1 MNVTLQKGD
10 NRELI
15 KGLADNSIDSIVTD
29 VPYGLGDEPNALD
42 MLSDWLL
49 TGHHEVKGRGFMGK
63 EWDAFVPQPSF
74 WKECLRVLKPGG
86 YLLSFGG
93 TRTFD
98 LIALGLRIAGFEFRD
113 TIMWVYGSGFVKGHD
128 ISKAIDKV
136 AVVDCG
142 NCGGTGQ
149 LEPFTESFEEW
160 YAKTKDWGGT
170 YEEWEKLSRN
180 QDTTCLICKGT
191 GKVKGAERPIVGDNP
206 NHRAE
211 SGVNYEGVYQG
222 GNTGAAKIT
231 APATPEAQQWD
242 GWNVNL
248 TPSYEP
254 ILMFRK
260 PLEGTYVE
268 NILKWGTGAMNIDAC
283 RVPIKDGA
291 KMARNNKEGDNGW
304 KNSSGGKNKAALVG
318 EPKGRWPK
326 NFIHDGSDEVVD
338 LFPETGVSR
347 GGRIANISKTSRIYG
362 GGKGLGVDLPA
373 DQVAGDPGYGD
384 TGSAARYFYCAKV
397 SKQER
402 NAGLD
407 GLPLRRYS
415 HDGRDKDIENPYQR
429 NNSVSS
435 NPHPTVKPIAL
446 LKYLVRLV
454 TPPGGTLLDPFMGSG
469 STGCAAV
476 IEGFDFIGFELDAE
490 GLNMMEVAEKRIEY
504 WRKTAWIEEEDVLE
518 PIVDNNS
525 YDNLPM
531 FQLGE

>member
-63 EWDAFVPQPSF
+63 EWDAFVPQPAF

-170 YEEWEKLSRN
+170 RDEWEKLSSN
-180 QDTTCLICKGT
+180 HETKCWICKGT
-191 GKVKGAERPIVGDNP
+191 GKVKGAEREVVGVSERGSGAQP
-206 NHRAE
+206 TKLINHAKGDTGIGYADG
-211 SGVNYEGVYQG
+211 SGKVFD
-222 GNTGAAKIT
+222 IT
-231 APATPEAQQWD
+231 APATPEAKQWD

-254 ILMFRK
+254 ILVFRK

-268 NILKWGTGAMNIDAC
+268 NVLKWGTGAMNIDAC

-291 KMARNNKEGDNGW
+291 KMARNNKEGGNGW

-318 EPKGRWPK
+318 EPSGRWPK
-326 NFIHDGSDEVVD
+326 NFIHDGSDEVVE
-338 LFPETGVSR
+338 LFPQRTSGIPGIRKKPHQTNSTSGTLNMTGNVE
-347 GGRIANISKTSRIYG
+347 
-362 GGKGLGVDLPA
+362 V
-373 DQVAGDPGYGD
+373 GYGD

-415 HDGRDKDIENPYQR
+415 HDGRDKGIENPYQR

-469 STGCAAV
+469 SAGCAAV